1 MKHVRWSSGAILGVV
16 AAVACGVAAGSARA
30 AVVAEP
36 CPGLHRLGFLS
47 SGNESG
53 ATGISADGAVV
64 VGTSGSKNGPRAFLW
79 TKDELMTGLGDLA
92 FGKSESGAR
101 AVSADGTTVVG
112 YGSSADGQE
121 PFVWSKGKG
130 MVGLGYDY
138 VLGKVKGK
146 GRPPAVATGVSGD
159 GLVVVGYL
167 RATAASAGEFENA
180 FVWTRSGGLICLEL
194 DKDRS
199 DIGRAGAVSA
209 DGRTVVG
216 ASLGSAF
223 LWTKDKGV
231 ERIGGLPGG
240 DMSAATG
247 VSADGS
253 VVVGETVG
261 GDGRQAWIWTRA
273 DGFKALGDLPGGKVD
288 ARALAVSPDG
298 TVVVGTSDSEAG
310 PQAFVWDAAAGMRP
324 LGDLLR
330 KTHGVDLGAFVLLS
344 ADAVTAD
351 AAKIAIVGQGKGPY
365 PKKPKGKLEA
375 YLAVLP
381 RAAP

>member
-1 MKHVRWSSGAILGVV
+1 MRHVRWSGGAVLGV
-16 AAVACGVAAGSARA
+16 AAVILGAAAASARG

-36 CPGLHRLGFLS
+36 CPGFHRLGFLP
-47 SGNESG
+47 GGDASG

-64 VGTSGSKNGPRAFLW
+64 VGTGGSKNGPRAFLW
-79 TKDELMTGLGDLA
+79 TKDQQMTGLGDLA
-92 FGKSESGAR
+92 FGKSESAAR

-130 MVGLGYDY
+130 MVGLGCDY
-138 VLGKVKGK
+138 VLGKEKGK
-146 GRPPAVATGVSGD
+146 GGPPTVATGVSGD

-167 RATAASAGEFENA
+167 RATAATAGQFENA
-180 FVWTRSGGLICLEL
+180 FVWTKSGGLACLEL
-194 DKDRS
+194 DKERS
-199 DIGRAGAVSA
+199 DVGRAGAVSA

-216 ASLGSAF
+216 GSLGSAF

-240 DMSAATG
+240 DVSAATG

-253 VVVGETVG
+253 VVVGETSG
-261 GDGRQAWIWTRA
+261 GDGRQAWIWTRS
-273 DGFKALGDLPGGKVD
+273 DGFTALGDLPGGKVD
-288 ARALAVSPDG
+288 ARAFAVSPDG

-310 PQAFVWDAAAGMRP
+310 PQAFVWDAADGMRP

-330 KTHGVDLGAFVLLS
+330 QTHGVGLGAFVLLS

-351 AAKIAIVGQGKGPY
+351 AARIAIVGQGKGPF

-375 YLAVLP
+375 YLAILP